1 MKEWLAELSADFQ
14 LNFVDGGR
22 WKWIV
27 QGLGNTL
34 LITLLSLLLGIV
46 LGVVVAAIRSTYD
59 KNKEAMQM
67 HKQDAQTR
75 MEELRRWCETAK
87 KKFGEGGLTDVMCRS
102 FAKRREKLMEKFRKI
117 DEK

>member
-1 MKEWLAELSADFQ
+1 MMHNGKVIEEMLDTIEDEFKDAESHIDY
-14 LNFVDGGR
+14 
-22 WKWIV
+22 
-27 QGLGNTL
+27 
-34 LITLLSLLLGIV
+34 
-46 LGVVVAAIRSTYD
+46 AIDARD
-59 KNKEAMQM
+59 EGDMEAMQM

>member
-1 MKEWLAELSADFQ
+1 MIKDEKIIAEMFDTIEDEFKDAEAHIMYAIDARD
-14 LNFVDGGR
+14 DGDTE
-22 WKWIV
+22 V
-27 QGLGNTL
+27 
-34 LITLLSLLLGIV
+34 
-46 LGVVVAAIRSTYD
+46 
-59 KNKEAMQM
+59 MQM

-102 FAKRREKLMEKFRKI
+102 FTKRREKLMEKFRKI